1 MKSINDDTGLIVI
14 LLFAILL
21 NTCQSCRCSSD
32 PQLDELVQIRKNLD
46 NIEKQLKKREAP

>member
-14 LLFAILL
+14 LLFAISL